1 MLFRHDKSYN
11 TLRFTNI
18 GFRWVQSIRLAMLL
32 IVLVF
37 IFIMMYIL
45 ARISF
50 FYINLWSLVLFFGAL
65 ILISFSAGR

>member
-65 ILISFSAGR
+65 ILIAFSAGR